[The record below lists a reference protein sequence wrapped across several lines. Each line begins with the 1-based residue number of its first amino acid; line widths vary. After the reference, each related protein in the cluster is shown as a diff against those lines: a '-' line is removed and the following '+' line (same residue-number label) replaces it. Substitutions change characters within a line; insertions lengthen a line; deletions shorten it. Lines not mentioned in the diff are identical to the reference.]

1 MFITKRK
8 ANRLELEY
16 EALRSLV
23 LSIYKKISYNDSN
36 YFNDFEVMTVYTIM
50 QMQHTDDLEDVAK
63 NLIKRIILY
72 NDSIARA
79 NSRIKIGNV
88 KLPPVIII

>member
-8 ANRLELEY
+8 ALKLEFEF
-16 EALRSLV
+16 ESIMSLV
-23 LSIYKKISYNDSN
+23 LSIYNKIGHNGFD
-36 YFNDFEVMTVYTIM
+36 DFRVIIIYTIM
-50 QMQHTDDLEDVAK
+50 QMQRTDDLEDVAK
-63 NLIKRIILY
+63 DLIKRIILY

-88 KLPPVIII
+88 KLPPIIII

>member
-8 ANRLELEY
+8 SLKLELEF
-16 EALRSLV
+16 EAIMSLV
-23 LSIYKKISYNDSN
+23 LSIYNKIGHNGFDDYR
-36 YFNDFEVMTVYTIM
+36 VIIIYTIM
-50 QMQHTDDLEDVAK
+50 QMQHTGDLEDVAK
-63 NLIKRIILY
+63 DLIKRIILY

-88 KLPPVIII
+88 KLPPIIII